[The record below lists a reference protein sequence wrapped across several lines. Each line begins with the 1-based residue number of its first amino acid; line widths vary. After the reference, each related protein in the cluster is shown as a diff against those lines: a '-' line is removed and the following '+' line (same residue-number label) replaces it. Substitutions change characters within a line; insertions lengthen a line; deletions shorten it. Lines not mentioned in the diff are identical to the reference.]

1 MYHLH
6 RCWGHTVLYSTYLWK
21 SIQIHPKR
29 ESPVVRSST
38 LAARWVQHQPRVGLG
53 PGQESPCPWPPAHF
67 REPPLST
74 WDPGFPTQGTP
85 VLLASLMEPLP
96 LTHLPQSPVLWSVYF
111 RPKNW
116 QGCVQGVWMEH
127 DVLAGVF
134 ALIHSKPWER
144 GTELGC
150 EAGRLGWGLRTG
162 PSYPRTTRNPRNY
175 NSNLVVKGIYQ
186 DGRVALAVQSP
197 SCVQLCDPM
206 GCSMPGLLVPHH
218 LPEFAQVYAHWIG
231 DAIQPSHPLTP
242 SSPSALNLSQHQGL
256 L

>member
-29 ESPVVRSST
+29 EPPVVRSST
-38 LAARWVQHQPRVGLG
+38 LAARLVQHQPRVGLG

-96 LTHLPQSPVLWSVYF
+96 LTHLPRSPVLWSVYF

-116 QGCVQGVWMEH
+116 QGCAQGVRMEYGCSGWGVCPH
-127 DVLAGVF
+127 TFKALGAWYRAGVWSGQTWVGAEDWPF
-134 ALIHSKPWER
+134 LPK
-144 GTELGC
+144 
-150 EAGRLGWGLRTG
+150 
-162 PSYPRTTRNPRNY
+162 NY
-175 NSNLVVKGIYQ
+175 
-186 DGRVALAVQSP
+186 
-197 SCVQLCDPM
+197 
-206 GCSMPGLLVPHH
+206 
-218 LPEFAQVYAHWIG
+218 
-231 DAIQPSHPLTP
+231 
-242 SSPSALNLSQHQGL
+242 
-256 L
+256 